1 MKKFLMIATFLMSC
15 SAMASASYFDRLVQF
30 HERGS
35 RLTFKEFKGFYAG
48 RCFSAYRPYHAV
60 GAMVGYMQWSAK
72 EQVVGPGLSQPVEYK
87 ISYIIDGS
95 NAPARF
101 DDNSPANKKQ
111 FNEITRDFLRKHS
124 SYVESPTLSYTT
136 DLDTDSEPELRTDLV
151 SYRNYV
157 IQKTSVL
164 VAKEYGKHG
173 FRKPGYIIQMCYFF
187 KKLN

>member
-1 MKKFLMIATFLMSC
+1 MKKFLMTATFLMSC
-15 SAMASASYFDRLVQF
+15 SAMASASYLDRLVQF
-30 HERGS
+30 HEQGS

-48 RCFSAYRPYHAV
+48 RCFSAYRPNHAM
-60 GAMVGYMQWSAK
+60 GAMLGYMKWSADAEK
-72 EQVVGPGLSQPVEYK
+72 VGPGLSHPVEYK
-87 ISYIIDGS
+87 ISHIIDGS

-101 DDNSPANKKQ
+101 DDNSPSNKEQ
-111 FNEITRDFLRKHS
+111 FYEITRGFLRKQS

-136 DLDTDSEPELRTDLV
+136 DLEPDGEPEFRTDLV

-164 VAKEYGKHG
+164 IAKKYGKHG
-173 FRKPGYIIQMCYFF
+173 FRKPGYVILMCYYF